1 MAPWGVAAI
10 EAVTEM
16 VKALGNAATT
26 IKSIDAKGHQLML
39 PLLSEPLN
47 DVDVLTREVLMNE
60 KDSHLGSE
68 ALQRFSLVLKLTQQQ
83 LKV

>member
-26 IKSIDAKGHQLML
+26 IKSIDAKGHQLVL
-39 PLLSEPLN
+39 PLQSKPLN
-47 DVDVLTREVLMNE
+47 DVDVLTRNCLLYTSDAADE
-60 KDSHLGSE
+60 
-68 ALQRFSLVLKLTQQQ
+68 
-83 LKV
+83 